1 MKATYHPGVHKFAL
15 LVVAWATVLLTA
27 GALVTSEDA
36 ALAVPDWP
44 LSYGTLNPP
53 MVGGIAFEHSHRL
66 IAAALGLLVIILAI
80 LLWRYDERP
89 SIRYLGLAALGG
101 VVFQGIL
108 GGLTVLKLLHY
119 WLPVLHACTAE
130 IVFVLLVSI
139 AFLTSHWYMRDLAQ
153 YADNTFP
160 SIHSIVTLNAFLI
173 FLQVLVGAGFRHR
186 YLSLK
191 PHVFGAPIVLGMV
204 VWTAAA
210 LGRRFP
216 QVPEISRARLW
227 LHFIVGLQVLLGI
240 VALWTRIVSADDPQ
254 PMPPVVIATVAHTVV
269 GALLFATSII
279 TVLLCYRLVPRKRE
293 VLFATTQGEMP
304 AQ

>member
-15 LVVAWATVLLTA
+15 FVVAWATVLLTA

-66 IAAALGLLVIILAI
+66 IAAGLGLLVIILAS

-89 SIRYLGLAALGG
+89 SMCYLGLAALGG
-101 VVFQGIL
+101 VMLQGIL

-119 WLPVLHACTAE
+119 WLPVMHAVTAE
-130 IVFVLLVSI
+130 LVFVLLVSI
-139 AFLTSHWYMRDLAQ
+139 AFFTSRWWMQTLPQ
-153 YADNTFP
+153 YEDRGVP
-160 SIHSIVTLNAFLI
+160 SIHAIVSLNAFLI
-173 FLQVLVGAGFRHR
+173 FVQVLVGAAFRHR

-191 PHVFGAPIVLGMV
+191 PHVFGAPLVLAMV
-204 VWTAAA
+204 FWTAAV
-210 LGRRFP
+210 LRRRFP
-216 QVPEISRARLW
+216 QVPEISRARVW
-227 LHFIVGLQVLLGI
+227 LHSIVGLQVLLGI
-240 VALWTRIVSADDPQ
+240 VALWARIVSADDPQ
-254 PMPPVVIATVAHTVV
+254 PMPPVVIATVIHTVF

-279 TVLLCYRLVPRKRE
+279 TVLLCYRLVPRRKE
-293 VLFATTQGEMP
+293 VLFATTKGEVP
-304 AQ
+304 A